1 MRYENLSISFT
12 LSFIIIIIG
21 LIHLSNQSIKD
32 YSKEYISSDIHKIPC
47 KQVGLL
53 LGTSKV
59 LMNGRTNPYFI
70 ERINATQRLFE
81 NGNIRCV
88 IISGD
93 NSKIEYNEPEDM
105 KKELLKRGIPE
116 NAIYLDYAGFRTLDS
131 VVRSNKVF
139 GQKSI
144 IVISQKFHNERAIFI
159 ARKHGIKAMGYNA
172 DQRSNKNNLLTQVR
186 ELLAR
191 VNAVLDIILKVQPKF
206 LGSPVIIE

>member
-1 MRYENLSISFT
+1 MRYQNLSISFT

-21 LIHLSNQSIKD
+21 IIHMSNQSIKD
-32 YSKEYISSDIHKIPC
+32 YSKKYISSDIHRIPC
-47 KQVGLL
+47 NQVGLL

-59 LMNGRTNPYFI
+59 LMNGRPNPYFI

-93 NSKIEYNEPEDM
+93 NCKKEYNEPEDM
-105 KKELLKRGIPE
+105 KNELLKRGVPE
-116 NAIYLDYAGFRTLDS
+116 NVMHLDYAGFRTLDS

-144 IVISQKFHNERAIFI
+144 IVISQKFHNERAIFL
-159 ARKHGIKAMGYNA
+159 ARKHGIKAIGYNVELKFEK
-172 DQRSNKNNLLTQVR
+172 NKLLIQVR

-191 VNAVLDIILKVQPKF
+191 VNAVLDIFFKVQPKF
-206 LGSPVIIE
+206 LGRPIAIE